1 MQGGV
6 NIGKYIMKTN
16 NIKIIRSWWG
26 DFADKF
32 KEIPKFPLYP
42 GQEIVYVW
50 GKDNFKLLSRRGY
63 ICYLMKDDDYDLDN
77 IYGKKLL
84 VLDKALQDWGEVLM
98 LDWDCYILKPLD
110 KHFYNSLQ
118 SKPIQIPLYAHHK
131 DSKRSLIE
139 TIPTDHPLNNIKEY
153 SEHIYTTI
161 DNLDKELPK
170 YSWEWND
177 GLIIPNFGCVYSRDI
192 NFGKELIKITK
203 QYNVKGLVEEFAT
216 WIYVNC
222 SMEEY
227 VKNYLPTYVL
237 GVSEIK
243 IVNQQFDI
251 EIIQQEFNNH
261 IKSLINYKP
270 YLEHV

>member
-1 MQGGV
+1 MS
-6 NIGKYIMKTN
+6 
-16 NIKIIRSWWG
+16 NIKIIRTWWG
-26 DFADKF
+26 NDSDKWADV
-32 KEIPKFPLYP
+32 PKLPLYP
-42 GQEIVYVW
+42 NEVVYVW
-50 GKDNFKLLSRRGY
+50 GDENKEKLEKRGY
-63 ICYLMKDDDYDLDN
+63 VCISMGDN
-77 IYGKKLL
+77 DFSGSNVYGKKLQ
-84 VLDKALQDWGEVLM
+84 VLDIALKHWGEVLM

-261 IKSLINYKP
+261 IKSLINYEP

>member
-1 MQGGV
+1 
-6 NIGKYIMKTN
+6 MKN
-16 NIKIIRSWWG
+16 NKIKIIRSWWG

-50 GKDNFKLLSRRGY
+50 GKDNFKILSQRGY
-63 ICYLMKDDDYDLDN
+63 ICYLMKDDDYGLDN

-84 VLDKALQDWGEVLM
+84 VLDRALQDWGEVLM

-110 KHFYNSLQ
+110 NSFILSLN

-170 YSWEWND
+170 YRRNT
-177 GLIIPNFGCVYSRDI
+177 F
-192 NFGKELIKITK
+192 
-203 QYNVKGLVEEFAT
+203 
-216 WIYVNC
+216 
-222 SMEEY
+222 
-227 VKNYLPTYVL
+227 
-237 GVSEIK
+237 
-243 IVNQQFDI
+243 
-251 EIIQQEFNNH
+251 
-261 IKSLINYKP
+261 
-270 YLEHV
+270 

>member
-1 MQGGV
+1 
-6 NIGKYIMKTN
+6 
-16 NIKIIRSWWG
+16 
-26 DFADKF
+26 
-32 KEIPKFPLYP
+32 
-42 GQEIVYVW
+42 
-50 GKDNFKLLSRRGY
+50 
-63 ICYLMKDDDYDLDN
+63 MKDDDYDLDN

-192 NFGKELIKITK
+192 NFGKELIKIGGPKTYDGIELVGK
-203 QYNVKGLVEEFAT
+203 DSIGNIDAELYN
-216 WIYVNC
+216 
-222 SMEEY
+222 
-227 VKNYLPTYVL
+227 YVL

-243 IVNQQFDI
+243 IVRQQFDI
-251 EIIQQEFNNH
+251 EIIQQEFNNY
-261 IKSLINYKP
+261 IKSEINYKP